1 MENTKHRMKPKTRNI
16 SRDIL
21 ATIKAVQVEYCGRVP
36 KGYTEEMQQY
46 IESWIYGL
54 EQLTID
60 QQRIDDELLWAD
72 FSISELEAIQRA
84 VVEIGYIN
92 WLDSLDYDADYG
104 VALSVISEALK
115 KKG

>member
-1 MENTKHRMKPKTRNI
+1 MATETK
-16 SRDIL
+16 SRTVGSEIL
-21 ATIKAVQVEYCGRVP
+21 ETITGVQVEYCGRVP
-36 KGYTEEMQQY
+36 KGYTEEMPQY

-60 QQRIDDELLWAD
+60 QKRIDDELMWSE

-92 WLDSLDYDADYG
+92 WLDSVDYDADYG
-104 VALSVISEALK
+104 IALSVISEALK